1 MQSDPHAELTPA
13 QRLAVEHID
22 GPLLILAGPGS
33 GKTRVVTHRIAHLIH
48 QGVAPQQIVAL
59 TFTNKAADEMRER
72 ATALLGP
79 VDGLHLST
87 FHRFCA
93 RMLRRHAALLGLTE
107 NFTIYDSDDSL
118 RMLRHVLEKQGISSN
133 TFSPRQ
139 IAAEISRAKN
149 DLISASR
156 YASPHG
162 MPLATAVA
170 EVYPLYQ
177 QQLLSASAVDF
188 DDLLLHVATLLS
200 EHPEVRTELDARYR
214 YVLVDEYQDTN
225 MAQYAILRAL
235 SHDHPNL
242 AATGDPD
249 QSIFGWRGANVGN
262 ILRFE
267 EDFPEVQVVR
277 LEQNYRSTKAILRAA
292 DHLIQHNQLRKHKQ
306 LFTHNAE
313 GNPVELTHYA
323 DGRDEADSIA
333 LSILEE
339 TRTGQRKA
347 SDYAIF
353 YRVNALSRSI
363 EFALREHGIPYQL
376 IKGLEFFQRK
386 EVKDVIAYL
395 QLISNPRDD
404 VALLRVINT
413 PRRGIG
419 KKTLTT
425 LTNHAR
431 SQGLPLL
438 ESARQAG
445 LIEAIAKATAT
456 RVARFVA
463 MYDRFVQEA
472 TGSLEELMGLVMSLS
487 GYRDNLADSDLEE
500 DQQRLANIEELLTLA
515 RQFDQQH
522 PEGGALDQFLEEIAL
537 VGDTDDWEEDT
548 DRVTLMTLHAA
559 KGLEF
564 PVVFLVACE
573 EGLLPHER
581 TRTDADALEE
591 ERRLLFVG
599 ITRAEQELRL
609 SLARRRDFRG
619 QRMLTIPSQFLL
631 QLPGDEL
638 VQRESIA
645 LGGATFGIDDS
656 EDHWEEDVEPME
668 QTSDSST
675 LAPTPFQATAKPE
688 TPAPPAAIQ
697 PATEMIGSE
706 DDSARKTTPPCD
718 VYQFR
723 VGMRVTHPKYGLG
736 KVAALGGSESAR
748 TATIHFATAGVRKFR
763 LKESPLRPVGA
774 KP

>member
-1 MQSDPHAELTPA
+1 MPSDPHAELTTA

-33 GKTRVVTHRIAHLIH
+33 GKTRVVTHRIAHLVH
-48 QGVAPQQIVAL
+48 QGIAPHQIVAL
-59 TFTNKAADEMRER
+59 TFTNKAADEMRDR

-79 VDGLHLST
+79 IDGLQLST

-93 RMLRRHAALLGLTE
+93 RMLRQHAPLLGLTE
-107 NFTIYDSDDSL
+107 NFTIYDTDDSL

-149 DLISASR
+149 DLIGATQ
-156 YASPHG
+156 YCSPHG

-177 QQLLSASAVDF
+177 QQLLAAAAVDF

-200 EHPEVRTELDARYR
+200 EHPEIRAELDARYR

-267 EDFPEVQVVR
+267 EDFPNVRVVR
-277 LEQNYRSTKAILRAA
+277 LEQNYRSTKAILRTA
-292 DHLIQHNQLRKHKQ
+292 DHLIRHNQLRKHKK
-306 LFTHNAE
+306 LFTHNPE
-313 GNPVELTHYA
+313 GNPVQLMHYA

-339 TRTGQRKA
+339 IKSEQRKA
-347 SDYAIF
+347 SDFAIF
-353 YRVNALSRSI
+353 YRINALSRSI

-404 VALLRVINT
+404 VALLRIINT

-425 LTNHAR
+425 LINHAR
-431 SQGLPLL
+431 LQSLPLL

-445 LIEAIAKATAT
+445 LIESIAKATAT

-472 TGSLEELMGLVMSLS
+472 TGSLEELMGLVISVS
-487 GYRDNLADSDLEE
+487 GYHGNLVDSELEE

-522 PEGGALDQFLEEIAL
+522 PEGGALDQFLQEIAL
-537 VGDTDDWEEDT
+537 VGDTDDWEEET
-548 DRVTLMTLHAA
+548 ERVTLMTLHAA

-564 PVVFLVACE
+564 PIVFLVACE

-631 QLPGDEL
+631 QLPCDEM
-638 VQRESIA
+638 VQQESFA
-645 LGGATFGIDDS
+645 LGGAAFEADHAIEKGEDDQQ
-656 EDHWEEDVEPME
+656 D
-668 QTSDSST
+668 
-675 LAPTPFQATAKPE
+675 PTPQPTNSITADS
-688 TPAPPAAIQ
+688 IQ
-697 PATEMIGSE
+697 TATEMISTAS
-706 DDSARKTTPPCD
+706 DPPQTAVSQVD
-718 VYQFR
+718 VNQFR

-736 KVAALGGSESAR
+736 KVAALGGPESAR

>member
-1 MQSDPHAELTPA
+1 MQSDPHAELTTA
-13 QRLAVEHID
+13 QRSAIEHID

-33 GKTRVVTHRIAHLIH
+33 GKTRVVTHRIAHLIT
-48 QGVAPQQIVAL
+48 QGISPRQIVAL
-59 TFTNKAADEMRER
+59 TFTNKAAEEMRER
-72 ATALLGP
+72 AAALLP
-79 VDGLHLST
+79 SIDGMQLST
-87 FHRFCA
+87 FHRFCS
-93 RMLRRHAALLGLTE
+93 RILREHAALLGLSE
-107 NFTIYDSDDSL
+107 NFTIYDTDDSL
-118 RMLRHVLEKQGISSN
+118 RMLRHVLERQGISNN

-149 DLISASR
+149 DLIRADAYR
-156 YASPHG
+156 SPHG

-177 QQLLSASAVDF
+177 QQLLAAAAVDF
-188 DDLLLHVATLLS
+188 DDLLLHTATLLAD
-200 EHPEVRTELDARYR
+200 HPEIRMQLDERFQYL
-214 YVLVDEYQDTN
+214 LVDEYQDTN
-225 MAQYAILRAL
+225 MAQYTILRAL
-235 SHDHPNL
+235 SQDYRNL

-267 EDFPEVQVVR
+267 EDFPEVRVVR

-306 LFTHNAE
+306 LFTENAE
-313 GNPVELTHYA
+313 GSPVELTCYA

-333 LSILEE
+333 SSIANEIK
-339 TRTGQRKA
+339 TGERKA
-347 SDYAIF
+347 SDFAIF
-353 YRVNALSRSI
+353 YRINALSRSI
-363 EFALREHGIPYQL
+363 EFALREQGIPYQL

-395 QLISNPRDD
+395 QLVSNPRDD
-404 VALLRVINT
+404 VALLRIINT

-419 KKTLTT
+419 KKTLSM
-425 LTNHAR
+425 LTSHAQEQR
-431 SQGLPLL
+431 LPLL

-445 LIEAIAKATAT
+445 LIESIAKATAT

-463 MYDRFVQEA
+463 IYDRLVQEA

-487 GYRDNLADSDLEE
+487 GYHESLADSELEE

-522 PEGGALDQFLEEIAL
+522 PEGGGLDQFLEEIAL
-537 VGDTDDWEEDT
+537 VGDTDDWDEDT

-564 PVVFLVACE
+564 PVVFLVATE

-581 TRTDADALEE
+581 TRTDPDALEE

-599 ITRAEQELRL
+599 ITRAEKNLRL
-609 SLARRRDFRG
+609 SMARRRDFRG
-619 QRMLTIPSQFLL
+619 QRMITIPSQFLL
-631 QLPGDEL
+631 QLPGDEII
-638 VQRESIA
+638 QKESFA
-645 LGGATFGIDDS
+645 LGGDTFPEGHIDENPWEQSNEDS
-656 EDHWEEDVEPME
+656 RELNSASNTIEASQQPPVKTNTASQEKAIGTAAEMIGE
-668 QTSDSST
+668 QNS
-675 LAPTPFQATAKPE
+675 
-688 TPAPPAAIQ
+688 TPAPLPA
-697 PATEMIGSE
+697 
-706 DDSARKTTPPCD
+706 CD
-718 VYQFR
+718 VNQFR
-723 VGMRVTHPKYGLG
+723 VGIRVTHPKYGLG
-736 KVAALGGSESAR
+736 KVAALSGPQSAR

-763 LKESPLRPVGA
+763 LKESPLRPVSG

>member
-1 MQSDPHAELTPA
+1 MHSTSHAKLTAA
-13 QRLAVEHID
+13 QRSAVEHID

-33 GKTRVVTHRIAHLIH
+33 GKTRVVTHRIAHLVA
-48 QGVAPQQIVAL
+48 QGISPRQIVAL

-72 ATALLGP
+72 ASALLPSMAGMQ
-79 VDGLHLST
+79 LST
-87 FHRFCA
+87 FHRFCV
-93 RMLRRHAALLGLTE
+93 RLLREYAPLLGLSDG
-107 NFTIYDSDDSL
+107 FSIYDTDDSL
-118 RMLRHVLEKQGISSN
+118 RMLRHVLERQGISQH

-149 DLISASR
+149 DLVRAEQYR
-156 YASPHG
+156 SPHG

-188 DDLLLHVATLLS
+188 DDLLLHVATLLAD
-200 EHPEVRTELDARYR
+200 HPEVRSELDDRFRYL
-214 YVLVDEYQDTN
+214 LVDEYQDTN
-225 MAQYAILRAL
+225 VAQYTILRAL
-235 SHDHPNL
+235 SHDYPNL

-267 EDFPEVQVVR
+267 QDFPGVRVVR

-292 DHLIQHNQLRKHKQ
+292 DHLIQHNQQRKHKQ
-306 LFTHNAE
+306 LFTDNPE
-313 GNPVELTHYA
+313 GSPVELTCYA

-333 LSILEE
+333 AQIAHEISEHH
-339 TRTGQRKA
+339 RKP
-347 SDYAIF
+347 SDFAIF
-353 YRVNALSRSI
+353 YRINALSRAL
-363 EFALREHGIPYQL
+363 EFALREQGIPYQL
-376 IKGLEFFQRK
+376 VKGLEFFQRR

-395 QLISNPRDD
+395 QLVSNPRDD

-419 KKTLTT
+419 KKTLGT
-425 LTNHAR
+425 LTSHA
-431 SQGLPLL
+431 QEHGLPLL

-445 LIEAIAKATAT
+445 LIESIAKGTAT

-463 MYDRFVQEA
+463 MYDRLVQEA

-487 GYRDNLADSDLEE
+487 GYHESLAESDFEE

-522 PEGGALDQFLEEIAL
+522 PEGAALDQFLEEIAL
-537 VGDTDDWEEDT
+537 VGDTDDWDETT

-564 PVVFLVACE
+564 PVVFLVAAE

-581 TRTDADALEE
+581 TREDTDAVEE

-599 ITRAEQELRL
+599 ITRACEVLRL

-619 QRMLTIPSQFLL
+619 QRRLTIPSQFLL
-631 QLPGDEL
+631 QLPAEQL
-638 VQRESIA
+638 VQKESMA
-645 LGGATFGIDDS
+645 LGGGLLDENDPEDEYREPDLQMEETADDG
-656 EDHWEEDVEPME
+656 DL
-668 QTSDSST
+668 Q
-675 LAPTPFQATAKPE
+675 
-688 TPAPPAAIQ
+688 TPAEKSPTAATLPA
-697 PATEMIGSE
+697 EKIGTAADMVDTPKAVSHE
-706 DDSARKTTPPCD
+706 TTFD
-718 VYQFR
+718 VDAFR

-736 KVAALGGSESAR
+736 KVAALSGPRATR

-774 KP
+774 NP

>member
-13 QRLAVEHID
+13 QRSAVEHID

-33 GKTRVVTHRIAHLIH
+33 GKTRVVTHRIAHLVA
-48 QGVAPQQIVAL
+48 QGISPRQIVAL
-59 TFTNKAADEMRER
+59 TFTNKAADEMRDR
-72 ATALLGP
+72 ATALLP
-79 VDGLHLST
+79 SVDGLQLCT
-87 FHRFCA
+87 FHRFCV
-93 RMLRRHAALLGLTE
+93 RILREHAPLLGLSE
-107 NFTIYDSDDSL
+107 SFTIYDTDDSL
-118 RMLRHVLEKQGISSN
+118 RMLRHVLERQGISNN

-149 DLISASR
+149 DLIRSEAYR
-156 YASPHG
+156 SPHG

-177 QQLLSASAVDF
+177 QQLLTAAAVDF
-188 DDLLLHVATLLS
+188 DDILLHIATLLV
-200 EHPEVRTELDARYR
+200 EHPEVRAQLDEQFRYL
-214 YVLVDEYQDTN
+214 LVDEYQDTN
-225 MAQYAILRAL
+225 MAQYTILRAL
-235 SHDHPNL
+235 CHDYRNL

-267 EDFPEVQVVR
+267 EDFPDVRVVR
-277 LEQNYRSTKAILRAA
+277 LEQNYRSTKAILRTA
-292 DHLIQHNQLRKHKQ
+292 DHLIQHNQLRKHKK
-306 LFTHNAE
+306 LFTKNVE
-313 GNPVELTHYA
+313 GSPVELTHYA

-333 LSILEE
+333 ASIAAEIK
-339 TRTGQRKA
+339 TGKHKA
-347 SDYAIF
+347 SDFAIF
-353 YRVNALSRSI
+353 YRINALSRSI
-363 EFALREHGIPYQL
+363 EFALREQGIPYQL

-404 VALLRVINT
+404 VALLRIINT

-419 KKTLTT
+419 KKTLTL
-425 LTNHAR
+425 LTSHAKEY
-431 SQGLPLL
+431 GLPLL

-445 LIEAIAKATAT
+445 LIESIAKATAT

-463 MYDRFVQEA
+463 IYDRLVQEA

-487 GYRDNLADSDLEE
+487 GYHESLADSEFEE

-537 VGDTDDWEEDT
+537 VGDTDDWDEDI

-564 PVVFLVACE
+564 PVVFLVATE

-581 TRTDADALEE
+581 TRTDPDAVEE

-619 QRMLTIPSQFLL
+619 QRMITIPSQFLL
-631 QLPGDEL
+631 QLPSEEM
-638 VQRESIA
+638 VQRESLA
-645 LGGATFGIDDS
+645 LGGETFEAEYP
-656 EDHWEEDVEPME
+656 EDAWEAVAEDPIEIPGTPTQSPSGGQTADIASADQTIGTAAEMME
-668 QTSDSST
+668 RQ
-675 LAPTPFQATAKPE
+675 E
-688 TPAPPAAIQ
+688 TDV
-697 PATEMIGSE
+697 PATHP
-706 DDSARKTTPPCD
+706 ACD
-718 VYQFR
+718 VNQFR

-736 KVAALGGSESAR
+736 KVAALSGPASTR

>member
-1 MQSDPHAELTPA
+1 MQSDPHAELTIA
-13 QRLAVEHID
+13 QRSAVEHID

-33 GKTRVVTHRIAHLIH
+33 GKTRVVTHRIAHLIA
-48 QGVAPQQIVAL
+48 QDVSPRQILAL

-72 ATALLGP
+72 VSTLLP
-79 VDGLHLST
+79 SIDGLHLST

-93 RMLRRHAALLGLTE
+93 RLLREYAALLGLSE
-107 NFTIYDSDDSL
+107 AFTIYDTDDSL
-118 RMLRHVLEKQGISSN
+118 RMLRHVLERQGISNN

-149 DLISASR
+149 DLIRAEDYR
-156 YASPHG
+156 SPHG

-177 QQLLSASAVDF
+177 QQLLAAAAVDF
-188 DDLLLHVATLLS
+188 DDLLLHIATLLTD
-200 EHPEVRTELDARYR
+200 HPEVREQLDERFRYL
-214 YVLVDEYQDTN
+214 LVDEYQDTN
-225 MAQYAILRAL
+225 MAQYTILRGL
-235 SHDHPNL
+235 SHDYRNL

-267 EDFPEVQVVR
+267 EDFPDVRVVR

-306 LFTHNAE
+306 LFTKNVE
-313 GNPVELTHYA
+313 GSPVELTYYA
-323 DGRDEADSIA
+323 DGRDEAESIA
-333 LSILEE
+333 STIAAEIADGE
-339 TRTGQRKA
+339 RKA
-347 SDYAIF
+347 SDFAIF
-353 YRVNALSRSI
+353 YRINALSRAI
-363 EFALREHGIPYQL
+363 EFALREQGIPYQL
-376 IKGLEFFQRK
+376 VKGLEFFKRK
-386 EVKDVIAYL
+386 EVKDVLAYV
-395 QLISNPRDD
+395 QLVSNPRDD
-404 VALLRVINT
+404 GALLRIINT

-425 LTNHAR
+425 LIAHAKQQ
-431 SQGLPLL
+431 SLPLL

-445 LIEAIAKATAT
+445 LIESIAKATAA

-463 MYDRFVQEA
+463 IYDRLVQEA
-472 TGSLEELMGLVMSLS
+472 TGAIEELMGLVMSLS
-487 GYRDNLADSDLEE
+487 GYHERLAESDFEE

-537 VGDTDDWEEDT
+537 VGDTDDWDEST

-564 PVVFLVACE
+564 PVVFLIAAE

-581 TRTDADALEE
+581 TCTDADAVEE

-599 ITRAEQELRL
+599 ITRAEKNLRL

-631 QLPGDEL
+631 QLPGDEI
-638 VQRESIA
+638 VQKESLA
-645 LGGATFGIDDS
+645 LGGGILDADRPNEDS
-656 EDHWEEDVEPME
+656 W
-668 QTSDSST
+668 DSSDQDIMGT
-675 LAPTPFQATAKPE
+675 AEAPKQSLRGKQTAKTAPSNE
-688 TPAPPAAIQ
+688 TIGTAAGMVERQGASGSSPLPA
-697 PATEMIGSE
+697 
-706 DDSARKTTPPCD
+706 CD
-718 VYQFR
+718 VDQFR

-736 KVAALGGSESAR
+736 KVAALGGPPSAR

-774 KP
+774 KL